1 MTFQSR
7 GAPLPL
13 EHLARQPTLVFFSSF
28 RFDERS
34 EFLVTKIQQPEPYRQ
49 RSTYMDN
56 VLPATCRQASIR
68 LFGRARRPGEV
79 EDDLQVALS
88 VAGAVVQKWA

>member
-1 MTFQSR
+1 
-7 GAPLPL
+7 
-13 EHLARQPTLVFFSSF
+13 
-28 RFDERS
+28 
-34 EFLVTKIQQPEPYRQ
+34 
-49 RSTYMDN
+49 MDN